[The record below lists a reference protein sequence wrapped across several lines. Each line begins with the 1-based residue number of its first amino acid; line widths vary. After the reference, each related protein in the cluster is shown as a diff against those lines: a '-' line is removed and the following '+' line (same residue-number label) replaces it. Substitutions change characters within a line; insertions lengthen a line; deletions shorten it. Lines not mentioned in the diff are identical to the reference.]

1 MDKANK
7 LKHYGWRLGDR
18 YDGWRVRKVD
28 ALFSVAPFILTKRV
42 DSEVMYKVN
51 IPIDNIERFIKE
63 QRDEIPGLTVMHV
76 VMAALIRM
84 ISQRPYINRFIVW
97 NKIYAR
103 NHISMALA
111 IKRSMTDDGEE
122 TVVKTYFQPGDTIS
136 DVVRRMNIDL
146 KNNRST
152 ENENSS
158 DMISRIMG
166 YFPDVLIRTIVFLIR
181 QLDNIGLMPKFFFDA
196 SPFHA
201 SMFLTNIG
209 SIGVKSIYHH
219 LYEFGTC
226 SVFVAMGRK
235 ERSYRTNKEGEV
247 ISERHVELKFV
258 LDERI
263 CDGYY
268 YASSMR
274 LLEKI
279 LAHPENLLLRPEC
292 VEADKGVGRARRD
305 I

>member
-1 MDKANK
+1 MDKTNK

-63 QRDEIPGLTVMHV
+63 QRDEIPGLSVMHV